1 MNLINLNINSISLSH
16 IDEGNNYYFKTL
28 TGFQIVLRG
37 YMYAGCKENH
47 FHSLPSGQAEAS
59 IFILLA
65 QTSFQLAPKTFWWA
79 EFISQFFYYWNFSK
93 NITCLSGKLRTEFT
107 SPIAKSTSPGLLDT
121 AFFARCVCHED
132 TGVLSHFYSQ
142 VIT

>member
-1 MNLINLNINSISLSH
+1 MNLINLNINSVSLSH

-65 QTSFQLAPKTFWWA
+65 QMSFQLAPK
-79 EFISQFFYYWNFSK
+79 
-93 NITCLSGKLRTEFT
+93 
-107 SPIAKSTSPGLLDT
+107 
-121 AFFARCVCHED
+121 AF
-132 TGVLSHFYSQ
+132 
-142 VIT
+142 